1 MVVSLKKLTP
11 VDGRT
16 VIYALIVILLYLP
29 LVFMGANVFFP
40 KYSHYYQPT
49 ETCYKPYPADADR
62 NKEAAVEYEKI
73 QQECSFREQAAQRAF
88 EEEKRSYDSQKYV
101 FITAVNFIAL
111 LASIFITMDASVV
124 FGLFIGSTIA
134 TFFSTW
140 IYFDTR
146 SKIGFGILVLI
157 FIATVYFINKART
170 SLVGK
175 K

>member
-1 MVVSLKKLTP
+1 MTISKTGSPTGKV
-11 VDGRT
+11 
-16 VIYALIVILLYLP
+16 VIYTLIIILLYLP

-40 KYSHYYQPT
+40 KYNGYYQPS
-49 ETCYKPYPADADR
+49 EPCYKPYPADRDMTKGEMA
-62 NKEAAVEYEKI
+62 EYDKR
-73 QQECSFREQAAQRAF
+73 QQECNAREQAAQKKF

-111 LASIFITMDASVV
+111 LAAIFITMDASVV

-170 SLVGK
+170 SLFGK